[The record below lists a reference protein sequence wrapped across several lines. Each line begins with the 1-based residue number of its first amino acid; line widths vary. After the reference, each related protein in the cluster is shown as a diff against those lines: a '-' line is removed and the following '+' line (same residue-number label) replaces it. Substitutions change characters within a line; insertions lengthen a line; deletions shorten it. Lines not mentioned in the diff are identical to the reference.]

1 MRRAPRKVVRRP
13 LRAPGRPAPDV
24 EPPKGLG
31 GVLAALGFVMAG
43 GGASIEGGRYYLV
56 IGLLL
61 LVTGILFYAG
71 KKLAL
76 ILYGVTLA
84 VMWIWSLNDAQG
96 DMTILLA
103 RVWLPTLAAFYLFSY
118 RVRSRLA

>member
-1 MRRAPRKVVRRP
+1 M
-13 LRAPGRPAPDV
+13 PDV
-24 EPPKGLG
+24 EPPKALG
-31 GVLAALGFVMAG
+31 GLLAAIGLVAAG
-43 GGASIEGGRYYLV
+43 GGASIDDGRYYLV

-61 LVTGILFYAG
+61 LVTGILLYAG
-71 KKLAL
+71 KKLGL

-96 DMTILLA
+96 DMTILMA